1 MATEQTT
8 VVIGDQQARVGALEL
23 ARRRRVRLEPARVV
37 AWILL
42 VLGAIVTLLPIV
54 WLVSTSL
61 KIPAQTY
68 KYPPEWIPNPVRWQN
83 YPDALTAMPFGRFTV
98 NTLIISGASIAGVL
112 LSSSLAAYGFARL
125 RFPGRDALFVLVL
138 TALMLPQTVTLIPR
152 YIEFRELGWIDSWWP
167 LIVPNWFGNAYF
179 IFLLRQFFR
188 TIPRDL
194 SDAARVDGA
203 SEFRIFWQIIMP
215 LSRPA
220 LMVVVVFSFLYNWND
235 FLEPLIYITSEEKKT
250 IALGLYSFQGG
261 FSTEWNLLMAASA
274 VMIVPVVVLFFFLQR
289 YFIQGVVLT
298 GLKG

>member
-1 MATEQTT
+1 MATEETI
-8 VVIGDQQARVGALEL
+8 VIGEPQSLVGGLK
-23 ARRRRVRLEPARVV
+23 RTRQRPARVAPSDLL
-37 AWILL
+37 AWL
-42 VLGAIVTLLPIV
+42 VLCLGSLVMLAPIF

-61 KIPAQTY
+61 KVPAQTY
-68 KYPPEWIPNPVRWQN
+68 RFPPEWIPNPVRWQN
-83 YPDALTAMPFGRFTV
+83 YPDALSAVPFDRYV
-98 NTLIISGASIAGVL
+98 LNTLIITVASIVGVV

-125 RFPGRDALFVLVL
+125 RFPGRDVLFVLVL
-138 TALMLPQTVTLIPR
+138 TTLMLPQTVTLIPR
-152 YIEFRELGWIDSWWP
+152 YIEFRELGWIDTWWP

-203 SEFRIFWQIIMP
+203 SEFRIFWQIILP

-235 FLEPLIYITSEEKKT
+235 FLEPLIYIASEEKKT
-250 IALGLYSFQGG
+250 VALGLYSFQGV
-261 FSTEWNLLMAASA
+261 FSTQWNLLMAAA
-274 VMIVPVVVLFFFLQR
+274 TVMILPVVVLFFFLQR